1 MRTKVPKY
9 RDTTFQRLLIERM
22 QQLRSDHG
30 YSQEEVIEFTHLD
43 ISRYESGTSIPN
55 TQSILKLCKLYNITI
70 AEFFAPINY
79 PAKKN
84 RKDETE
90 RFRLSLK
97 SDYICVEGKNLPKLI
112 DGRTHNHTK

>member
-1 MRTKVPKY
+1 MYKILDITFPLQKMRTKVPKY

-55 TQSILKLCKLYNITI
+55 THAYHLLPTI
-70 AEFFAPINY
+70 QN
-79 PAKKN
+79 PA
-84 RKDETE
+84 
-90 RFRLSLK
+90 
-97 SDYICVEGKNLPKLI
+97 
-112 DGRTHNHTK
+112 

>member
-1 MRTKVPKY
+1 
-9 RDTTFQRLLIERM
+9 M

-43 ISRYESGTSIPN
+43 ISRYESGTSVPN

-79 PAKKN
+79 PAKK
-84 RKDETE
+84 RIEKTK
-90 RFRLSLK
+90 RSGFVFLFAKKRLYL
-97 SDYICVEGKNLPKLI
+97 C
-112 DGRTHNHTK
+112 